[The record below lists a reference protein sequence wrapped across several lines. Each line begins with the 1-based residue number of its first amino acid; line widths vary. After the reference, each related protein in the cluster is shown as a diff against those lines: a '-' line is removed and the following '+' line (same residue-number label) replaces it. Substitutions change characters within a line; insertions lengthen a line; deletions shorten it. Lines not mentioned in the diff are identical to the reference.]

1 MTLTLLTVHAIMV
14 AIIEDQAPE
23 IFKLKQKNST
33 QFKCSDNFVQK
44 FLHNVLRWSK
54 HCTTKAAQKM
64 PPNLNKI
71 ITTAFLREAC
81 IIRDYGV
88 PAGLRVHTDQTQ
100 LVCQQGTKTTWNETG
115 AKQVVTVGQEGGE
128 ERNTHSLLYHQ
139 CQQVAYCFLCKLFT
153 VEKL

>member
-1 MTLTLLTVHAIMV
+1 MGVTLTLLTVHAIMV

-33 QFKCSDNFVQK
+33 QFKCSDNLVQK

-100 LVCQQGTKTTWNETG
+100 LV
-115 AKQVVTVGQEGGE
+115 
-128 ERNTHSLLYHQ
+128 Y
-139 CQQVAYCFLCKLFT
+139 
-153 VEKL
+153 